1 MRALLLIA
9 AVLLS
14 GSIAAQN
21 YRVKAVSA
29 NGRDTSLSNTYKTKP
44 GKPRQTTVWIPTV
57 FTPNL
62 DGLNDLFAPIVME
75 ADSFHF
81 EIFTREGQFLTSL
94 KAGETWKGS
103 GVSSSF
109 IWLAKWKD
117 TTGKWHKE
125 AGVMHEVR

>member
-14 GSIAAQN
+14 GSIAAQS

-29 NGRDTSLSNTYKTKP
+29 DGRDTSLSNIAKTKA
-44 GKPRQTTVWIPTV
+44 GKPRQTTVWIPSV

-62 DGLNDLFAPIVME
+62 DGLNELFAPVVMH
-75 ADSFHF
+75 ADSFQF

-103 GVSSSF
+103 GTSSSF

-117 TTGKWHKE
+117 TAGMWHKE
-125 AGVMHEVR
+125 AGILYEVR